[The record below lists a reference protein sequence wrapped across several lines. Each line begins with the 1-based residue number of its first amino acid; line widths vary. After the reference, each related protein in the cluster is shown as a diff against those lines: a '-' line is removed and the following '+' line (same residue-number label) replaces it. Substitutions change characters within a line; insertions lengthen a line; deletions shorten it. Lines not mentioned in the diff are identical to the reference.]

1 MDRQHSADWPHL
13 PPAPGAGTGAKPPPA
28 VPVPGNRTELAV
40 SRGHVDFTSGRID
53 AATQLAYLVYGR
65 PPTQEELI
73 GGANAPLIRAAVEQL
88 RGAHDALR
96 NVERLLDIERK
107 STKKACAEAAY
118 RAAWHAEV
126 SPPASRGTSS
136 IQGSLVAPHAAP
148 QRRR

>member
-1 MDRQHSADWPHL
+1 MDRQHSNWPRL
-13 PPAPGAGTGAKPPPA
+13 PPEPSAGTAAKPPPA

-65 PPTQEELI
+65 PPTEEELI
-73 GGANAPLIRAAVEQL
+73 GGANAPLIRAAVQQL

-96 NVERLLDIERK
+96 NVERLLDVERK

-126 SPPASRGTSS
+126 PPPASRRTSS
-136 IQGSLVAPHAAP
+136 SRGSLVSPDPTP